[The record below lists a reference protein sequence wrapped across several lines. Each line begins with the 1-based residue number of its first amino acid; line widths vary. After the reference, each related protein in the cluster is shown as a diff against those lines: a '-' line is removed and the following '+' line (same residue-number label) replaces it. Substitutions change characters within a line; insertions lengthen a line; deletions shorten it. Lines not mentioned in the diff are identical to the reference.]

1 MSGCILSIAHLGAAE
16 ILNPGF
22 PQLRVF
28 CLCITYTPV
37 LPQQQHELPA
47 VFPYF

>member
-1 MSGCILSIAHLGAAE
+1 MNGFILSIAHLGAAE

-22 PQLRVF
+22 PQFCVF
-28 CLCITYTPV
+28 CLYITYTTV

-47 VFPYF
+47 MFPYF